1 MTKRSFIRT
10 YVAFSPI
17 HVENKKDRNYVLR
30 FIQYGRLLP
39 FHVKG
44 LERRLRVANL
54 EDFDKLASFVSEY
67 WYFYEQQTIWFW
79 VEPGVLQK

>member
-67 WYFYEQQTIWFW
+67 
-79 VEPGVLQK
+79 